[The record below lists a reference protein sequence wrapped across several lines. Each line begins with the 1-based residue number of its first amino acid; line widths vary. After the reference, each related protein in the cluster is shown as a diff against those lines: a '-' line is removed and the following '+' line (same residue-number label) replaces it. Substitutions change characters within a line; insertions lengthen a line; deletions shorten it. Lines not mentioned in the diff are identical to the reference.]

1 MTTKQEAH
9 TIETKGIVLHSAA
22 RYYDMLSW
30 WMTRGRERAF
40 RERLVDLAGIEPGE
54 AVLDIG
60 CGTGSLAL
68 AAKQRVGARGEV
80 NGIDA
85 SPEMIGKA
93 RRKAVKAGATVVF
106 ETGVA
111 ETLPFPEARFDVV
124 LSTLML
130 HHLPRPARQ
139 QCLREARR
147 VSRPGGRLL
156 VVDFESS
163 SRQERGLLGRMH
175 RHGGVSLDEIVQLVV
190 DAGFRVVR
198 KGPVG
203 LRNLQFVLAAS
214 PTDV

>member
-9 TIETKGIVLHSAA
+9 TPETKGIVLHSAA
-22 RYYDMLSW
+22 RYYDMLAW

-40 RERLVDLAGIEPGE
+40 RERLVDLAGIGPGE

-85 SPEMIGKA
+85 SPEMIARA
-93 RRKAVKAGATVVF
+93 RRKAVKARATVVF

-111 ETLPFPEARFDVV
+111 ETLPFPDARFDVV

-130 HHLPRPARQ
+130 HHLPRPVRQ
-139 QCLREARR
+139 QCVREVRR
-147 VSRPGGRLL
+147 VLRPGGRLL

-163 SRQERGLLGRMH
+163 SRKQVGLLDRMH
-175 RHGGVSLDEIVQLVV
+175 RHGGVSLDDIVQLVV
-190 DAGFRVVR
+190 DAGFGVVR

-203 LRNLQFVLAAS
+203 LRSLQFVLAGS
-214 PTDV
+214 PADV

>member
-1 MTTKQEAH
+1 MTKQGAP
-9 TIETKGIVLHSAA
+9 TLQTKGIVLHSAA
-22 RYYDMLSW
+22 RYYDLLAW

-40 RERLVDLAGIEPGE
+40 RERLVELAGIEPGE

-80 NGIDA
+80 YGIDA
-85 SPEMIGKA
+85 SPEMIARA
-93 RRKAVKAGATVVF
+93 RRKATKAGSTVAF

-111 ETLPFPEARFDVV
+111 ETLPFPDARFDVV

-130 HHLPRPARQ
+130 HHLPRPVRE
-139 QCLREARR
+139 QCVREARR
-147 VSRPGGRLL
+147 VLRQGGRLL
-156 VVDFESS
+156 AVDFENSA
-163 SRQERGLLGRMH
+163 REQGGLLDRMH
-175 RHGGVSLDEIVQLVV
+175 RHGGIALDDIVRLLVG
-190 DAGFRVVR
+190 AGFRVVR

-214 PTDV
+214 PIAV